1 MSASM
6 CESPCRSWPRTPH
19 AAAGTARPAAGSPGK
34 RHTPRRPAPPPAG
47 RGRSR
52 SRSPPPRPRRPRP
65 STGRSARAAEPSR
78 PPPRAAA
85 SSPAP
90 YTARPSPPRRDGPP
104 PSHPRRTAAPALPS
118 TMSNHVVSLRENH
131 QRPNEAVLTPGGG
144 HDIPAAIN
152 SPGYRQEHDL
162 SAGPKP
168 GRKQCSPAGSH
179 QVPSLPDGGP
189 VKESLGDEPGL
200 LHRVR
205 KFAETE
211 VLPVVNSYR

>member
-152 SPGYRQEHDL
+152 SPGY
-162 SAGPKP
+162 
-168 GRKQCSPAGSH
+168 PAGARSVGSAASPGDNSAH
-179 QVPSLPDGGP
+179 LPAATRY
-189 VKESLGDEPGL
+189 
-200 LHRVR
+200 RVCR
-205 KFAETE
+205 MADP
-211 VLPVVNSYR
+211 LRIIRR